1 MDPDVARKFFREGRD
16 TRIDRFTSEMENM
29 YYYPALKYYK
39 NQGKNAYAV
48 TLDDVKKFYEFV
60 GHKTKAGN
68 LVWELMIRT
77 IDKIQ
82 KMFSAKWENNKKVFN
97 PKMWNKENITPYN
110 SRNNTN
116 VIDRNFDKD
125 MFSEKSITN
134 TTQEPN
140 TGEISPTIN
149 QITTG
154 VNTTIIN
161 SSNISSNVETRPRED
176 WQNISDSNT
185 ETNEINKEN
194 NKKSFTLS
202 KNGFLRNLGLV
213 GFCASL
219 CFVVLKQLKSLF
231 DKSTGYNSSSKKV
244 IN

>member
-39 NQGKNAYAV
+39 NQRKNAYAV

-116 VIDRNFDKD
+116 VINRNFDKD

-185 ETNEINKEN
+185 ETNVKH
-194 NKKSFTLS
+194 
-202 KNGFLRNLGLV
+202 
-213 GFCASL
+213 
-219 CFVVLKQLKSLF
+219 
-231 DKSTGYNSSSKKV
+231 
-244 IN
+244 